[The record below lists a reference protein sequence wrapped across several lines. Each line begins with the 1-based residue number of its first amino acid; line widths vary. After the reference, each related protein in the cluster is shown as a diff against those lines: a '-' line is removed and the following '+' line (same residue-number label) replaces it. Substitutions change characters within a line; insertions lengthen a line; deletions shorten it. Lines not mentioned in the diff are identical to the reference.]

1 VENFAASA
9 KNLEEERN
17 RLIQQVSDFESR
29 AEDATVVED
38 LKKKLDDLESANR
51 HLRQQLE
58 ELKLSVSDRTQVS
71 TCNRASSVKSL
82 QKPKPVGCLPLF
94 FSRWPASIIK
104 ALIAF

>member
-1 VENFAASA
+1 MENFAASA

-58 ELKLSVSDRTQVS
+58 ELKLSVPDQTQVI
-71 TCNRASSVKSL
+71 TCNRASSVKFL
-82 QKPKPVGCLPLF
+82 MGWQPLCFKPGRF
-94 FSRWPASIIK
+94 PASIIK
-104 ALIAF
+104 PLIAF